1 MRILIAD
8 DEAIIRLGLRAS
20 LEAMGHEV
28 VAIAADGLSA
38 VELAR
43 TAHPDLVILDI
54 KMPGIDG
61 LEAAEAISRERP
73 VPIVI
78 LTAYSSRDLVE
89 RAAGLRVHAYLVK
102 PIRPVELGPALEIA
116 ISRFQEEQALRQE
129 AADLQEALRSR
140 DLVQQAKRRL
150 MEVHGLGEEEALRWL
165 RARARR
171 GRRSMREVSE
181 EILRGMPPFD
191 NTPSA

>member
-8 DEAIIRLGLRAS
+8 DEAIIRLGLKAT
-20 LEAMGHEV
+20 LEAMGHQV
-28 VAIAADGLSA
+28 VGVAADGASA
-38 VELAR
+38 IELAR
-43 TAHPDLVILDI
+43 TALPDLVILDI

-61 LEAAEAISRERP
+61 LDAAEAISRERP

-78 LTAYSSRDLVE
+78 LTAYSSPDLVG
-89 RAAGLRVHAYLVK
+89 RAASLAIHGYLVK

-116 ISRFQEEQALRQE
+116 VSRFEQARALRQQ

-140 DLVQQAKRRL
+140 QVIERAKLRL
-150 MEVHGLGEEEALRWL
+150 MESRGLSEGEALRWL

-171 GRRSMREVSE
+171 QRRSMREVSDE
-181 EILRGMPPFD
+181 VLRGEQPFD
-191 NTPSA
+191 SAPGP